1 MAAIMPRVVH
11 FEIYADNPARAA
23 KFYSGVFGWKIN
35 KWEGPVDYWIV
46 DTGEDGPGINGGVTN
61 RKSPSQST
69 INTVNVDNLDAYIK
83 KVESAGG
90 KIVVPKGPV
99 PGIGW
104 LAYANDSEG
113 NTFGILQ
120 PDENAK

>member
-1 MAAIMPRVVH
+1 MPRVVH